1 MKSIN
6 RANIIKIFTAVLL
19 VCLVTVTACSVGEP
33 AEQIPCGESGTPTEH
48 ESPDK
53 TTAPAEQLFPGKG
66 AVSAEQSLL
75 ADNAL
80 TVDVV

>member
-6 RANIIKIFTAVLL
+6 RANIIKIFTAVLM

-33 AEQIPCGESGTPTEH
+33 PEQIPCGESGTPTEH

-53 TTAPAEQLFPGKG
+53 TTAPAEQ
-66 AVSAEQSLL
+66 SLL
-75 ADNAL
+75 AGNAL